1 MRVCAACGFVGNPE
15 NLREYS
21 EFSTLT
27 QFKMKPRVGTADRQG
42 REFHMAKMGLDI
54 LGTTGVDVLVYG
66 AGRSLDNL
74 HISALPQVRS
84 VAIADVMHLRDDADF
99 VDSAA
104 PVTRRFGLVIA
115 CEVVEHFL
123 EPRVDLA
130 KLLDYV
136 EPDGLL
142 VCSTN
147 IYDGGKL
154 ARQAYIFTPGHTAYY
169 TPRALGVIAHQ
180 NGFSVDFRVPEV
192 ATGSPG
198 PRKRYVL
205 FTRSDAVRAA
215 TAEYFGSRMYAPS
228 ESLEEGQ

>member
-1 MRVCAACGFVGNPE
+1 MRLCAACGFVGNPE
-15 NLREYS
+15 NRREYT
-21 EFSTLT
+21 EFSSLT
-27 QFKMKPRVGTADRQG
+27 QFKMKARVGTAERRG
-42 REFHMAKMGLDI
+42 REFHMAQMGLDI
-54 LGTTGVDVLVYG
+54 LGATGVDVLVYG

-74 HISALPQVRS
+74 HIVDLPSVDK
-84 VAIADVMHLRDDADF
+84 VAIADVMHLRHDADF
-99 VDSAA
+99 VDSSA

-115 CEVVEHFL
+115 CEVIEHFL
-123 EPRVDLA
+123 EPRVDFA

-147 IYDGGKL
+147 IYDGRRI

-169 TPRALGVIAHQ
+169 SPRSLGVLAEE
-180 NGFSVDFRVPEV
+180 NGFAVDFRLPEI

-205 FTRSDAVRAA
+205 FTRSPAVRAA
-215 TAEYFGSRMYAPS
+215 TAEYFGSRMYAPA
-228 ESLEEGQ
+228 ESLEDDR